1 MIASASVF
9 CLHHSHTWGREFSA
23 CDDEPAH
30 LRAIP
35 VDVVDTSERS
45 GRQDWLLQTGRF

>member
-1 MIASASVF
+1 MTAASSVF
-9 CLHHSHTWGREFSA
+9 CLHHSPTWDRESSV

-35 VDVVDTSERS
+35 VDVVDTSEQLR
-45 GRQDWLLQTGRF
+45 RLDWLLQTGRS